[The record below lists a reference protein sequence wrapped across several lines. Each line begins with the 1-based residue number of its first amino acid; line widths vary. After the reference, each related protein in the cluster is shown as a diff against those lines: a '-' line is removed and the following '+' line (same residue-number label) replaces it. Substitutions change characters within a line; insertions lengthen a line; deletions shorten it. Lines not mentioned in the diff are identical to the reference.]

1 MLYTKESLVGV
12 LAFSSIA
19 VANPALNKRNQV
31 STKTVVTTITTS
43 TVVPVPITIDTALSA
58 TGVTTLIPGA
68 LTLTVSFVPAYVYIE
83 TATASTRIFTTVS
96 TTKVRVT
103 VTPTST
109 SPAKTTESTAPATTT
124 RSTAATASP
133 TINPL
138 TGPYIDHWDGS
149 TFYQS
154 PGSQCLYQAVP
165 SSSMTS
171 MTGNSFQSTD
181 NPTCQTSCQG
191 DSHCHSYSWQ
201 PSTHTCNTYTVEF
214 DGLVTASDKSGIYF
228 SDKYGN
234 PGYGHLGTGCNN
246 PSL

>member
-1 MLYTKESLVGV
+1 MLYSKKSLIGM
-12 LAFSSIA
+12 LAFSSTA
-19 VANPALNKRNQV
+19 VANASNKRNQV

-43 TVVPVPITIDTALSA
+43 TVVPVPITIDTAFST
-58 TGVTTLIPGA
+58 TGVATLIPGA
-68 LTLTVSFVPAYVYIE
+68 LTLTVSYLPAYVYIE
-83 TATASTRIFTTVS
+83 TATPSTSIFKTVS
-96 TTKVRVT
+96 TTRVKVT

-109 SPAKTTESTAPATTT
+109 SPAKITKSTAQSTTI
-124 RSTAATASP
+124 RSAAATASP
-133 TINPL
+133 TSNPL

-149 TFYQS
+149 TFYQT

-165 SSSMTS
+165 SSS

-181 NPTCQTSCQG
+181 NPTCQTSCQV

-201 PSTHTCNTYTVEF
+201 PSTLTCTTYTVDF

-234 PGYGHLGTGCNN
+234 PGYGHLSSGCNN